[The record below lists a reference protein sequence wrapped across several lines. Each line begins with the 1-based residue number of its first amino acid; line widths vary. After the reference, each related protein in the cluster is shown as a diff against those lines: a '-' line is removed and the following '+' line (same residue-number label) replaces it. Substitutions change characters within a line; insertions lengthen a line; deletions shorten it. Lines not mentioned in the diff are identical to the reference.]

1 MPVCHPWPRCYAS
14 AQPASNLPLWTEI
27 DTTRTDDSHLVDNQA
42 QHRYELWI
50 GEERAGTIEYSTLP
64 EAIVLIH
71 TEVDAAFEGKG
82 VGSRL
87 VHDALADV
95 RSRGLKVVPKCP
107 FVRSYLSRHPHEAD
121 VLLR

>member
-1 MPVCHPWPRCYAS
+1 
-14 AQPASNLPLWTEI
+14 L
-27 DTTRTDDSHLVDNQA
+27 
-42 QHRYELWI
+42 
-50 GEERAGTIEYSTLP
+50 AGTIEYSTLP

-95 RSRGLKVVPKCP
+95 RSRGLKVVPKCA
-107 FVRSYLSRHPHEAD
+107 FVRAYLSRRPHEAD
-121 VLLR
+121 VLLQ